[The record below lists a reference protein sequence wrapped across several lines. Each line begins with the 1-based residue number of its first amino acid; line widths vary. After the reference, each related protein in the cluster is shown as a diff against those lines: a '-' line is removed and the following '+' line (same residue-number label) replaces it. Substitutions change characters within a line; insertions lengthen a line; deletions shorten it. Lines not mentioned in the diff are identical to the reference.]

1 MVPIRINLE
10 YFKLIRK
17 FVKSLASNTFLLFLN
32 VNALTHFNITPV
44 LIQRKQ
50 FFQVK
55 QYILCVADLASAYN
69 WLFCVIDI
77 LLCNQMKTF
86 SSDLI
91 YSTFCIADSA
101 VFVSVVVKF
110 YVIDRYI
117 REEIPQKS

>member
-50 FFQVK
+50 ILEIE
-55 QYILCVADLASAYN
+55 QYTLCVADLASAYN
-69 WLFCVIDI
+69 WLFYVIDI
-77 LLCNQMKTF
+77 
-86 SSDLI
+86 
-91 YSTFCIADSA
+91 
-101 VFVSVVVKF
+101 
-110 YVIDRYI
+110 
-117 REEIPQKS
+117 